1 MSVYVCRGSP
11 PFCTWWPW
19 ALEEALQGST
29 GRATGTAFWA
39 EGTANAR
46 ALGIRERAMSAWR
59 WESLGGGRGK
69 AWVVAEER
77 AISGTLA
84 FTLSEG

>member
-39 EGTANAR
+39 EGTARENSQGASMPGG
-46 ALGIRERAMSAWR
+46 LGKEP
-59 WESLGGGRGK
+59 GGWGAG
-69 AWVVAEER
+69 AGE
-77 AISGTLA
+77 
-84 FTLSEG
+84 